1 MNDSDK
7 KSNGWWLARLRTRS
21 SHVNLAEQEKIQSG
35 FIPSK
40 YVAELDSIESEPWY
54 FGNIKR
60 MEAEKQLMLTDNQ
73 HGSFLIRISDG
84 SNHAYSLSVRDN
96 DSVKHYRI
104 RWSDGS
110 YYITK
115 RVTFSSLCDLV
126 DFYSKSA
133 SGLWVQLMKPCMKV
147 DLPITEGLTHSF
159 IKDFEIDRKLFVL
172 ERKIGKTFYS
182 NWCYTKLCGIL
193 KKE

>member
-21 SHVNLAEQEKIQSG
+21 STHFNLAEQEQIQSG
-35 FIPSK
+35 YVPSK

-54 FGNIKR
+54 FGYTKR
-60 MEAEKQLMLTDNQ
+60 MEAEKHLMLDDNE
-73 HGSFLIRISDG
+73 HGSYLIRISDG

-104 RWSDGS
+104 RWADGS

-115 RVTFSSLCDLV
+115 RATFSSLSELV
-126 DFYSKSA
+126 EYYSKSA
-133 SGLWVQLMKPCMKV
+133 SGLWVQLMKPCKKN

-159 IKDFEIDRKLFVL
+159 IKDFEIDRNLFIL
-172 ERKIGKTFYS
+172 ERKIGNFNHSIFYFKTF
-182 NWCYTKLCGIL
+182 
-193 KKE
+193 